1 MKTLNKKLRNL
12 LLTFLGVLMIT
23 GCAVKVA
30 LTSSYFQNQNKVG
43 VLYTI
48 DTIGF
53 YKMGSQG
60 LLDMAMTAGNKF
72 QEPIRVVGGNFDPTM
87 KIKGFYQGI
96 FDSKGK
102 SLKEIEFDYDEQ
114 TMSKFEKPSSSDKN
128 YHKYDLTS
136 LKEKGIDELLMVN
149 VRYGLAVS
157 YYGFIE
163 TGYFGHCTINSEII
177 DLTDNSVIY
186 KDISAINEK
195 IKGKWETPPDYEPL
209 KNSISVAVDK
219 AIQLENGKLNK

>member
-1 MKTLNKKLRNL
+1 
-12 LLTFLGVLMIT
+12 MIT
-23 GCAVKVA
+23 GCAVKVP
-30 LTSSYFQNQNKVG
+30 LTSSYYQNEKKVG
-43 VLYTI
+43 VLYNI

-60 LLDMAMTAGNKF
+60 LLDMAMTAGKKF
-72 QEPIRVVGGNFDPTM
+72 QEPIRVVGENYDPTM
-87 KIKGFYQGI
+87 KIKELYQGI

-102 SLKEIEFDYDEQ
+102 SMNEIDFYYDIQ
-114 TMSKFEKPSSSDKN
+114 TMSKFEKPSSSNKK
-128 YHKYDLTS
+128 YHKFDVTS
-136 LKEKGIDELLMVN
+136 LKEKGIDELLIVN

-195 IKGKWETPPDYEPL
+195 IKGKWETPPDYENL

-219 AIQLENGKLNK
+219 TIQLENNKMNK